1 MLIFLNIIIQ
11 CRLNSTFALQIYDFH
26 MDIDPITPPKK
37 YNVFLPII
45 LSFVLV
51 LGIWLGYFLNKRIS
65 TGSGIRENYHSST
78 NEKIN
83 SLLDY
88 IEYQYV
94 DTINKKNLVEKTV
107 TAMLQS
113 LDPHSSY
120 IAASEFEAVNEPLE
134 GNFDGIGVEFNIIKD
149 TIRVIA
155 PIAGGPSEKIGI
167 RAGDRLVKVEGK
179 NMAGVNITNKEVFE
193 KLRGKSGTIVKVAV
207 LRSGVSKLLEFNIT
221 RGAIP
226 LYSLDAAYMLD
237 PTIGYIKI
245 SKFAAT
251 TYQEYLKAFN
261 DLSKKGMTKLVLD
274 LRGNPGGYLNAAVDI
289 SDEFLANGLQI
300 VYTQGKANPKKTYK
314 ATQHGSFENNPL
326 VILIDEGSAS
336 ASEIVAGAV
345 QDNDRGT
352 IIGRRSFG
360 KGLVQD
366 QLQLPD
372 GSAIRLTIARY
383 YTPTGR
389 CIQKPYSEDKD
400 EYYNEEYDRYQ
411 HGELLNQDSIK
422 LDKTKQYKTP
432 EGKTVYGGGG
442 IMPDVFVP
450 IDTTKTN
457 TFLNKVFYT
466 GVINTFAF
474 EYADNNRTQLKTYGS
489 ALKFINDFEV
499 SAAILEEFYAYCAGQ
514 KLTLDNTALKGKTN
528 EALKPYLK
536 AFIGRDVFDKD
547 AYYPIINKKD
557 KCILK
562 AVEVLSK

>member
-1 MLIFLNIIIQ
+1 M
-11 CRLNSTFALQIYDFH
+11 DF
-26 MDIDPITPPKK
+26 DQSTPPKK
-37 YNVFLPII
+37 HNVFLPII
-45 LSFVLV
+45 LSLVLV
-51 LGIWLGYFLNKRIS
+51 LGIWLGYFLNKKINSNS
-65 TGSGIRENYHSST
+65 TFSQDRHASS

-83 SLLDY
+83 SLLEY

-94 DTINKKNLVEKTV
+94 DTINKKELVEKTV
-107 TAMLQS
+107 TSMLQS
-113 LDPHSSY
+113 LDPHSAY
-120 IAASEFEAVNEPLE
+120 IPASDFESVNEPLE

-149 TIRVIA
+149 TIRVIN
-155 PIAGGPSEKIGI
+155 PIEGGPSEKIGI
-167 RAGDRLVKVEGK
+167 KAGDKLIKVEGK
-179 NMAGVNITNKEVFE
+179 NVAGVKITNKEVFD
-193 KLRGKSGTIVKVAV
+193 KLRGKSGTVVAV
-207 LRSGVSKLLEFNIT
+207 TILRNGIKNPLEFKIT
-221 RGAIP
+221 RDAIP
-226 LYSLDAAYMLD
+226 LYSLDASYMVK
-237 PTIGYIKI
+237 PEIGYIKI

-261 DLSKKGMTKLVLD
+261 ALSKQGMKKLILD

-314 ATQHGSFENNPL
+314 ATEHGSFENNPL

-336 ASEIVAGAV
+336 ASEIVAGAI

-366 QLQLPD
+366 QMQLPD

-389 CIQKPYSEDKD
+389 CIQKPYSDDKD
-400 EYYNEEYDRYQ
+400 QYYNEEYERYTN
-411 HGELLNQDSIK
+411 GELLNEDSIK

-432 EGKTVYGGGG
+432 EGKIVYGGGG

-450 IDTTKTN
+450 LDTAKAN
-457 TFLNKVFYT
+457 SFLNKIFYS
-466 GVINTFAF
+466 GAINTFAF
-474 EYADNNRTQLKTYGS
+474 EYADKYRAKLKEFGS
-489 ALKFINDFEV
+489 AKNYIEKFEISSTIID
-499 SAAILEEFYAYCAGQ
+499 EFYTYCAA
-514 KLTLDNTALKGKTN
+514 KDLPLDFKIKERTS

-547 AYYPIINKKD
+547 AYYPILNQKD
-557 KCILK
+557 KCIIK
-562 AVEVLSK
+562 ATEVLSK